1 MSDIFGK
8 GFEEIGSSDKGLILK
23 STGNVKIQ
31 WGKKFI
37 NLLDKDGN
45 INSQIKDIIK
55 SVSSISD
62 VKENGFYI
70 IEDNLYA
77 KVGNKIIEV
86 GSKSGATYV
95 SFLEEQKSEGEQKY
109 TALKNIGL
117 VYPKQQNSNKY
128 PTNGIIYFED
138 SQQLYIVEKGSIK
151 EYQISIP
158 KPYTKQFIIS
168 KNSGDSEGAI
178 VIEGT
183 GVDNCLKFDTLKI
196 YSEGQNTTF
205 DFVKELGFNIGKERI
220 FTLNS
225 SGIETN
231 NIQSKGADNN
241 YGFRI
246 REVSDKY
253 ILDIDKINS
262 REPLQVE
269 SISNLSK
276 SYGKENV
283 IIDTTTES
291 LSSGTQYTFSL
302 KYENKYQI
310 GDIIQTYLETQLEGD
325 DFYTIIPIQ
334 FQVSGIATK
343 TVENQQIILNKVIA
357 DNISYLITETPE
369 NSLKL
374 YKTVT
379 SENTTIKIPRYCK
392 VQNSQCYLVSNKDL
406 VLGELQQTDKYN
418 SKENGI
424 ISKQNILY
432 SVKFDKEGTGTN
444 IFPFYSSELETELE
458 NHYNDQAYE
467 NVIPTIKVIKRLIA
481 GT

>member
-1 MSDIFGK
+1 MNNIFGK

-45 INSQIKDIIK
+45 INAQIKDIIK

-95 SFLEEQKSEGEQKY
+95 SFLEEQENEGEQKY

-158 KPYTKQFIIS
+158 KPYTKQFVIS

-178 VIEGT
+178 VIEGA

-220 FTLNS
+220 LTLNS
-225 SGIETN
+225 FGIETN
-231 NIQSKGADNN
+231 NIQSEGADNN
-241 YGFRI
+241 HGFRI
-246 REVSDKY
+246 REISDKY
-253 ILDIDKINS
+253 ILDIDRINS
-262 REPLQVE
+262 REPIQVE

-283 IIDTTTES
+283 ILNTVVEE
-291 LSSGTQYTFSL
+291 LQPSGTQYTFSL
-302 KYENKYQI
+302 KYKNEYQV
-310 GDIIQTYLETQLEGD
+310 GDIIQTSLEAQLEGD
-325 DFYTIIPIQ
+325 NFYTIIPMQ
-334 FQVSGIATK
+334 FQVSEI
-343 TVENQQIILNKVIA
+343 VSNKVVA
-357 DNISYLITETPE
+357 TSISYLITETPE
-369 NSLKL
+369 NSSKL
-374 YKTVT
+374 YKTIVD
-379 SENTTIKIPRYCK
+379 ENTTIKRPRYQI

-406 VLGELQQTDKYN
+406 TLGKLQQADKYN
-418 SKENGI
+418 NKENGI

-432 SVKFDKEGTGTN
+432 SAKFDKEGSGAN
-444 IFPFYSSELETELE
+444 VFPFYSTELETELE
-458 NHYNDQAYE
+458 SHYNDQAYE